1 MIDSEF
7 KAVARDLMSPDTEP
21 TDEELHQV
29 MKEALEL
36 ALERKK
42 KSDAWMRQ
50 RLIEEVAQAR
60 ARQEEKFR

>member
-1 MIDSEF
+1 MKFQSKPIN
-7 KAVARDLMSPDTEP
+7 RDLMSPDTEP

-50 RLIEEVAQAR
+50 RLIDEVAQAR
-60 ARQEEKFR
+60 ARREEKFL